1 MRIFDVGSSIRAGHQ
16 PIRPT
21 QRIKPLEEYAM
32 IVDLPPAPAPVTAR
46 IEAVFHAPAAPPYAY
61 LWAREGEALPEVVP
75 VRQLQRRKVGSTLG
89 TYALANPIN
98 DVLDRLGYPF
108 RTLLQEIRSW
118 QVIQRPVTGSSLGG
132 EPGGDG
138 DPVPPGDPIPV
149 DGGGKPGG

>member
-1 MRIFDVGSSIRAGHQ
+1 
-16 PIRPT
+16 
-21 QRIKPLEEYAM
+21 M
-32 IVDLPPAPAPVTAR
+32 IVVLPPPPAPVVAR
-46 IEAVFHAPAAPPYAY
+46 IEASVPSPARPYEY

-132 EPGGDG
+132 EPDGSGNGDP

-149 DGGGKPGG
+149 DGGGKPGV

>member
-1 MRIFDVGSSIRAGHQ
+1 
-16 PIRPT
+16 
-21 QRIKPLEEYAM
+21 M
-32 IVDLPPAPAPVTAR
+32 IVDLPPPPAPVTAR
-46 IEAVFHAPAAPPYAY
+46 IEAVFHATATPPYAY

-75 VRQLQRRKVGSTLG
+75 VRRLQRRKVGSTHG

-118 QVIQRPVTGSSLGG
+118 QVIPRPVTGSSLGG
-132 EPGGDG
+132 ESGGSG

>member
-1 MRIFDVGSSIRAGHQ
+1 
-16 PIRPT
+16 
-21 QRIKPLEEYAM
+21 M
-32 IVDLPPAPAPVTAR
+32 IVDLPLPPAPVTAR
-46 IEAVFHAPAAPPYAY
+46 IEAVFHAPAAPPYAH

-118 QVIQRPVTGSSLGG
+118 QVIQRPVSGSSLGV
-132 EPGGDG
+132 EPDGFG

-149 DGGGKPGG
+149 DGGGKPIGG